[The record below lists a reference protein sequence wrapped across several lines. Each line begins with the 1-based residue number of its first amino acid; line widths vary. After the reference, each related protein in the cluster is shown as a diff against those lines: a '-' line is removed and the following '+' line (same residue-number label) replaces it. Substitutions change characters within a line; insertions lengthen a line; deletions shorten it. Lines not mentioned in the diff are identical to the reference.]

1 MRILVTHNIAAGAAR
16 LGELPAKLLRHVD
29 AALGRGAAEVSR
41 EARNRAPKNSSELVN
56 RIAPRRGSLLL
67 HLVESAAEH
76 SSYLEEGTEPGGQP
90 SGATVLEWMRR
101 AGVKP
106 RTPGMNEFRLARL
119 IRRSIAK
126 NGIEAQPFMQ
136 PALDAKQ
143 SRLAQLVRAGVDRGI
158 AEASRT

>member
-1 MRILVTHNIAAGAAR
+1 MRILVSHNIATAAVR
-16 LGELPAKLLRHVD
+16 VGELPAKVLLHVD
-29 AALGRGAAEVSR
+29 AALGRGASEVSR
-41 EARNRAPKNSSELVN
+41 EARSRAPKNSSELVN
-56 RIAPRRGSLLL
+56 RITPRRGSLLL

-90 SGATVLEWMRR
+90 SGTTVLEWVRR
-101 AGVKP
+101 AGIRP

-136 PALDAKQ
+136 PALDAKR
-143 SRLAQLVRAGVDRGI
+143 SRLAQLVRAGVERGLSEADR
-158 AEASRT
+158 A

>member
-1 MRILVTHNIAAGAAR
+1 MRILVSHNIADAALR
-16 LGELPAKLLRHVD
+16 LGQLPATVLRHVD
-29 AALGRGAAEVSR
+29 SALGRGAAEVSR
-41 EARNRAPKNSSELVN
+41 EARKRAPKNSSELVN

-101 AGVKP
+101 AGVRP
-106 RTPGMNEFRLARL
+106 RTPGMNQFRLARL

-136 PALDAKQ
+136 PAFDAKR
-143 SRLAQLVRAGVDRGI
+143 SRLAELVRGGVNRGI
-158 AEASRT
+158 AEADRA